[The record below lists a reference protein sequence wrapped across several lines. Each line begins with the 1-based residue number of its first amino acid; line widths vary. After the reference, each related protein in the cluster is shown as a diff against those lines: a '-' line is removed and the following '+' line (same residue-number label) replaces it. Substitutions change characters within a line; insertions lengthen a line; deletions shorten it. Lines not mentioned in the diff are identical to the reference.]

1 MNKLNSYY
9 SFVHFVVIFNYS
21 TAIFF
26 KITSKSIFN
35 SMFICIC
42 RAKEEEDDEIRT
54 NFADDKLNSKCVI
67 FLLYMCGDFKI

>member
-9 SFVHFVVIFNYS
+9 TFVYFAVIFNYS

-26 KITSKSIFN
+26 KITSKLIFN

-42 RAKEEEDDEIRT
+42 RAKEKEEDEIRT

-67 FLLYMCGDFKI
+67 SLLYVW